1 MYKQFYG
8 LKRNPFEISPDPSF
22 YCPTPLHNEALANL
36 LYGIERR
43 KGFVVV
49 TGEVGTG
56 KTLLVQ
62 CLLRWLAKNHISFSH
77 VFNTRLAPN
86 EFLQYVLAD
95 LGLPI
100 TGKNKSELLL
110 ELNQH
115 LISRYRQGSTTAL
128 IVDEGQLLE
137 WDVLEEIRL
146 LTNLETSQQKLLQI
160 VLIGQP
166 ELEEKLDSN
175 DLRQLKQRIAFRC
188 NLKPLSESETRG
200 YILQR
205 LEIAGAKQR
214 KESLFTDAALDAIMR
229 YSHGIPRLVNTICE
243 NALIAG
249 YARQAHAITPDIV
262 EQIAIDFRLDQAYE
276 LRSPKSKRSDR
287 DDIRKDVLR
296 SIQLAEVENV
306 EQDFVAERGAKA

>member
-77 VFNTRLAPN
+77 VFHTRLSPN

-95 LGLPI
+95 LGLP
-100 TGKNKSELLL
+100 TAGKNKSELLL

-128 IVDEGQLLE
+128 IVDEGQLLD

-166 ELEEKLDSN
+166 ELEEKLDSS

-205 LEIAGAKQR
+205 LEIAGAKDR
-214 KESLFTDAALDAIMR
+214 KESLFTDKALDAIMH

-249 YARQAHAITPDIV
+249 YARQTRTITPDII
-262 EQIAIDFRLDQAYE
+262 EQIAIDFRLDKPHE
-276 LRSPKSKRSDR
+276 LRSLRSKRADH
-287 DDIRKDVLR
+287 DEIRKEVLR
-296 SIQLAEVENV
+296 TMQLADVENV
-306 EQDFVAERGAKA
+306 EQSFAAERGAKA